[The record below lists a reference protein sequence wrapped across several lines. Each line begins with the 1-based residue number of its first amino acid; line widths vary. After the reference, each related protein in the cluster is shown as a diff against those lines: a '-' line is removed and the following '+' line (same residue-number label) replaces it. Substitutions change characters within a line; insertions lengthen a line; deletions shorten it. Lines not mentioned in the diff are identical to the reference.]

1 MPVCQWWVATKI
13 DAPGPSAART
23 GVAAARSSTRKIA
36 VGPARDGM
44 SHTVREHGVLGSD
57 LLLTH
62 FTTVT
67 DREVPITSSSRQ

>member
-1 MPVCQWWVATKI
+1 
-13 DAPGPSAART
+13 
-23 GVAAARSSTRKIA
+23 
-36 VGPARDGM
+36 M